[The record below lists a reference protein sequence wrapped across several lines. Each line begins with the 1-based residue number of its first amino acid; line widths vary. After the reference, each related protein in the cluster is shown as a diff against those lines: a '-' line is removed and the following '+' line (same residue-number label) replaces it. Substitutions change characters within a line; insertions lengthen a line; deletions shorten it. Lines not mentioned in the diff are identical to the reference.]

1 MKKTLYIILL
11 VVEAAS
17 LFLPLFFV
25 LYFHG
30 MLVSSLILLAIAG
43 VYAFFG
49 IRASRQKK
57 AEDESGLKKTRIFTA
72 LVSPVVWVAFI
83 AYFLY
88 VCEALG
94 VM

>member
-25 LYFHG
+25 LYFEG
-30 MLVSSLILLAIAG
+30 LLVSILALAAIAA
-43 VYAFFG
+43 VYALLGF
-49 IRASRQKK
+49 RARKQKK

-72 LVSPVVWVAFI
+72 LVCPVVWVAFI

-88 VCEALG
+88 VCYALG